1 LPGSSGDKLCP
12 ICDSPIQPGAKKCGF
27 CGTDQSI
34 FDVVTETE
42 AAEEAPVTRKPSL
55 EEKVREV
62 MTPPAAKEPVAT
74 PAPSPKLAPEPTTDI
89 PTALPAEAA
98 APVTEEEPAEAEKP
112 EPVAEAPVEEP
123 VVSAEPETP
132 AAAEHFEC
140 PECGTKVNV
149 DAKSCPGCGGMFA
162 DEGTEMFQCP
172 ACNSLVNVDASTCPG
187 CGAMFVESEEAA
199 AAEPGPAEEAEPP
212 VSEVVVEEPVTSPIM
227 MEEPE
232 PVREEA
238 AFEPPEDRELERE
251 DTGKKLKSAFGWLKR
266 KKKDE
271 PEAEEPET
279 PSMTIA
285 AQEPARVEPPR
296 RIPEPELVRPEP
308 VLTRIPERR
317 PEPSPEVK
325 DKGKNLARMVA
336 EMKPL
341 LSLAMER
348 DIDIAESKQLIDDAA
363 AAGRN
368 RQLDNAI
375 ALVKKARTIL
385 MGKVSEHLAS
395 TVIQLNEEVKVAR
408 ELGGDVARA
417 ITYVNEIEKA
427 RRADDVEAAFVYA
440 EKACNELL
448 PITGRYNE
456 SKKKLASLKSLISDC
471 EMLLLDTKSAR
482 ATIVESTKAFDAR
495 DFDKVDTLVKQASE
509 RLNREIPERLAEEIR
524 NARDQLV
531 EAKMKNVNISPMI
544 TILKSVTNLAKAK
557 DYSHALAELR
567 EFKELVKKS
576 M

>member
-1 LPGSSGDKLCP
+1 L
-12 ICDSPIQPGAKKCGF
+12 
-27 CGTDQSI
+27 SI
-34 FDVVTETE
+34 FDIGTENE
-42 AAEEAPVTRKPSL
+42 AAEEAPVTPKPSL

-62 MTPPAAKEPVAT
+62 MTPAVAKEPVTAPT
-74 PAPSPKLAPEPTTDI
+74 PAPTPKSVPEPAPEI
-89 PTALPAEAA
+89 PTALPPEIAE
-98 APVTEEEPAEAEKP
+98 PVTEEM
-112 EPVAEAPVEEP
+112 PVEGEKLEP
-123 VVSAEPETP
+123 MTETLVKQPMVSAEPETP
-132 AAAEHFEC
+132 PATEHFEC
-140 PECGTKVNV
+140 PECGTKV
-149 DAKSCPGCGGMFA
+149 DASAKSCPGCGGIFT
-162 DEGTEMFQCP
+162 DESAEMFQCP
-172 ACNSLVNVDASTCPG
+172 ACNSLVSVDASTCPG
-187 CGAMFVESEEAA
+187 CGAMFVESEDAA
-199 AAEPGPAEEAEPP
+199 AAELEPAREIEPS
-212 VSEVVVEEPVTSPIM
+212 VSEVKVEEPVTIPAR
-227 MEEPE
+227 MEMPE
-232 PVREEA
+232 PVREEPS
-238 AFEPPEDRELERE
+238 FEPLEGREVERE
-251 DTGKKLKSAFGWLKR
+251 DAGKKGKSPFGWLKR
-266 KKKDE
+266 RKKDE
-271 PEAEEPET
+271 PEPVEEPQMPT
-279 PSMTIA
+279 RTVAFP
-285 AQEPARVEPPR
+285 EPARVEPPR

-308 VLTRIPERR
+308 ALTRIPERR

-341 LSLAMER
+341 LSLAMENE
-348 DIDIAESKQLIDDAA
+348 IDIAESKQLIDDAA
-363 AAGRN
+363 AAGRE

-375 ALVKKARTIL
+375 TLVKKARTML

-456 SKKKLASLKSLISDC
+456 SKKKLAALKSLISDC

-482 ATIVESTKAFDAR
+482 ATLVEASKAFETR
-495 DFDKVDTLVKQASE
+495 DFDKVDSLVKQASE